1 VNTIACDRHCPAGLR
16 RRSRAV
22 NHVLQQRQFLCSQSA
37 RTKDRRRQSRLSS
50 GESST
55 EQGISFHSS
64 IFDLELLKNK
74 RRWRDARYPIDILL
88 VVACP
93 DIARSKIP
101 ACFHGCDPAL
111 EVQIPL

>member
-1 VNTIACDRHCPAGLR
+1 LHG
-16 RRSRAV
+16 RSRAV

-37 RTKDRRRQSRLSS
+37 RITKDRRRNQRLSS
-50 GESST
+50 GKSSP